1 METEKRNI
9 YIVNGICILV
19 GLIPIVGL
27 FVIPLL
33 FIVNLII
40 GLAKYNSNQ
49 KELGTVYLITAFIA
63 PLIGFSLCLGVYS
76 SGLINI

>member
-1 METEKRNI
+1 MEKEKRNI
-9 YIVNGICILV
+9 YIVNGICILI

-33 FIVNLII
+33 FLVNLII
-40 GLAKYNSNQ
+40 GLTKFYNSE
-49 KELGTVYLITAFIA
+49 KELGTTYLIIAFLA

-76 SGLINI
+76 MIGKI